1 MFSLWADV
9 GGDREMGKWCGIKR
23 KRLIEVWLNPQVR
36 LIMEVMITTWDLGI
50 MHYYKVNIN
59 NYH

>member
-23 KRLIEVWLNPQVR
+23 KRLIEVWPRHTYNG
-36 LIMEVMITTWDLGI
+36 IGDNNFGLGKYALLLSE
-50 MHYYKVNIN
+50 H
-59 NYH
+59 

>member
-1 MFSLWADV
+1 MFSLWAAV

-50 MHYYKVNIN
+50 MHYY
-59 NYH
+59 